1 MENTLSVKT
10 GTEKVKAVIFDIL
23 AIAFVYFVPA
33 LSHMLSFPVY
43 LVEPMRLVIILSL
56 IHFGKTNSYLIAL
69 TLPLFS
75 FLIASHPSVIKS
87 LLITSELL
95 FNVFLFI
102 LISKRIKNVF
112 ITMLVSI
119 AASKIFYYSVK
130 YILLQ
135 AGAMSGSL
143 VSTPLYIQAIVA
155 FALSIYAFFM
165 LKEKN

>member
-1 MENTLSVKT
+1 VENTLSVKT